1 MPIHLSVAEKIS
13 KKCYYTEIISL
24 FLYFLGYEWIFCLV
38 VLFEDRMLSF
48 MLILMVF
55 QIVHI
60 IYNLD
65 VMLFHFQVE
74 FEQFIWYL
82 CLLVTCGWFRKEII
96 MILGVLLP
104 P

>member
-1 MPIHLSVAEKIS
+1 MVS
-13 KKCYYTEIISL
+13 
-24 FLYFLGYEWIFCLV
+24 
-38 VLFEDRMLSF
+38 FEERMLSF

-55 QIVHI
+55 QIAHI

-65 VMLFHFQVE
+65 IMLFHFQVE
-74 FEQFIWYL
+74 FEQIYMLL
-82 CLLVTCGWFRKEII
+82 CLPVTCGWFHKEII